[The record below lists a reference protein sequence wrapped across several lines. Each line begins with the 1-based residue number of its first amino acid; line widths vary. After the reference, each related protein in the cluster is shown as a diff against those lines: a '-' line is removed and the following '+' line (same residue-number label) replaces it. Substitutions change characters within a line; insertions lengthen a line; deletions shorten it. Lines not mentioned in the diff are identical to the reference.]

1 MLDYII
7 KRILMLFPVLLGISI
22 IVFLAMY
29 FSPGD
34 PAEITLRVLLDVD
47 IPPQEAVAELREE
60 MGLNA
65 PLHIQY
71 IRWLDRA
78 LHGDLGYSFQTRRS
92 TLDEVLMALPA
103 TVVLA
108 VTSMFISILI
118 AITFGI
124 LSAVKQYSLFDRSTL
139 IGSLLAVSVPD
150 FFIAILLMLI
160 FALHFDVFPVAGY
173 GGIEHIVLPS
183 LALAIGMAAITTRL
197 MRTSMVEVLGEN
209 YITVARAKGLKENL
223 IVVKHALRNALIPV
237 VTYMGMQFG
246 YLCGGTVIIETIF
259 MWPGLG
265 RLLVMSVHARDFLVV
280 QGCVLVIALIYV
292 FINLVVDVSYAF
304 IDPRIRYGDKNGT

>member
-1 MLDYII
+1 MF
-7 KRILMLFPVLLGISI
+7 FPVLLGISI
-22 IVFLAMY
+22 ITFLAVC

-34 PAEITLRVLLDVD
+34 PAEITLRVLLNIDV
-47 IPPQEAVAELREE
+47 PPQEAVAELREE

-71 IRWLDRA
+71 IKWLDRV

-124 LSAVKQYSLFDRSTL
+124 LSAVKQYSIFDRTTL
-139 IGSLLAVSVPD
+139 IGSLLAVSMPD
-150 FFIAILLMLI
+150 FFIAIILILI
-160 FALHFDVFPVAGY
+160 FALHFDMFPVAGY
-173 GGIEHIVLPS
+173 GGIEHLILPS
-183 LALAIGMAAITTRL
+183 LALAITMAAITTRL
-197 MRTSMVEVLGEN
+197 MRTSMAEVLGEN
-209 YITVARAKGLKENL
+209 YITLARAKGLKENH
-223 IVVKHALRNALIPV
+223 IVLKHALRNALIPV
-237 VTYMGMQFG
+237 ITYMGTQFG
-246 YLCGGTVIIETIF
+246 YMFGGTVIIETIF
-259 MWPGLG
+259 MWPGIG
-265 RLLVMSVHARDFLVV
+265 RLLVESVYARDFSVI

-292 FINLVVDVSYAF
+292 FINLIVDISYAF
-304 IDPRIRYGDKNGT
+304 IDPRIRYGSKDGT